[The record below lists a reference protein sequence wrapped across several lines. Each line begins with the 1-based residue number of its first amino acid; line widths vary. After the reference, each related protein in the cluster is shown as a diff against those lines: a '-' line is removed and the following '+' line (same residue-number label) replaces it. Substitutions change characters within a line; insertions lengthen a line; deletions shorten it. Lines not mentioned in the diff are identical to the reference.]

1 MLKSVVVSERKPM
14 KRKKAIA
21 PWSPFEQATTLTRGN
36 QTIPVPKGELIFLN
50 SRYQVNI
57 RLMPPVEPFGRILWL
72 SIKRRDKRSLHDW
85 RDIQRIKNELVGAE
99 FEAVEIY
106 PAESRLHDT
115 ANQYHLWVFAD
126 GYKLPIGFA
135 DRQVSEVMSH
145 GSVQRPF
152 EDKPND
158 LMGEEEIEKLSIYV
172 KLVGQNKE

>member
-1 MLKSVVVSERKPM
+1 M
-14 KRKKAIA
+14 KRKKTTL
-21 PWSPFEQATTLTRGN
+21 PWTPFEQATNFSLRD
-36 QTIPVPKGELIFLN
+36 QRIPVLQQELVFIN
-50 SRYQVNI
+50 SRYQVHI
-57 RLMPPVEPFGRILWL
+57 RITPAVDPFGRILWL

-85 RDIQRIKNELVGAE
+85 RDIQRIKNELVGPE

-135 DRQVSEVMSH
+135 DRYVSEVMSH

-152 EDKPND
+152 EDKPKD
-158 LMGEEEIEKLSIYV
+158 LLTKEQFENLDIYV
-172 KLVGQNKE
+172 KFVGKDKDKG